1 MPTPKNPQKSLRT
14 AIAHKND
21 LLDEA
26 LKETFP
32 ASDPIAISFELDAPE
47 NEIATTPGFHT
58 PLRRTP
64 RRGRGTGDGKPRR
77 A

>member
-32 ASDPIAISFELDAPE
+32 ASDPIAINVDLES
-47 NEIATTPGFHT
+47 
-58 PLRRTP
+58 P
-64 RRGRGTGDGKPRR
+64 RARNSRHSQLSRSQRPRKVS
-77 A
+77 